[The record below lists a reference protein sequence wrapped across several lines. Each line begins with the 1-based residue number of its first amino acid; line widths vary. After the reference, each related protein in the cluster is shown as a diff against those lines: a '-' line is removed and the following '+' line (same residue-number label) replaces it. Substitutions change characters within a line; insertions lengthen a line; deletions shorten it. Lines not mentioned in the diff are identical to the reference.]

1 MRRLLPLF
9 ALFVLAACE
18 QDYDPP
24 FAIPCPPLDDEET
37 ATIEEFAV
45 VSSLLEKRC
54 GTLDCH
60 GSLYRPFKI
69 YGKDG
74 LRNFL
79 PEEYN
84 DPVLAQQNMTFSGGL
99 PTTVEE
105 LELNRRS
112 ICGLEPEKMGQAMA
126 VPAGIEVTDLLL
138 LQKPLGD
145 IDCTGREDEGC
156 VRHKG
161 GQVFI
166 GKGADD
172 TACVSGWIVP
182 PFENGACTAAI
193 AVD

>member
-1 MRRLLPLF
+1 MRRLLTLL
-9 ALFVLAACE
+9 ALFSLAACE
-18 QDYDPP
+18 QDYNPP
-24 FAIPCPPLDDEET
+24 FAIPCPPLDVEET
-37 ATIEEFAV
+37 TVEEFSQ

-60 GSLYRPFKI
+60 GSLYRPFKL

-79 PEEYN
+79 PEEYS
-84 DPVLAQQNMTFSGGL
+84 DPELAQANMTFAGGL

-105 LELNRRS
+105 LDLNRRS
-112 ICGLEPEKMGQAMA
+112 ICGLEPEKMGAAMA
-126 VPAGIEVTDLLL
+126 GEIEVTELLF

-156 VRHKG
+156 ARHKG

-172 TACVSGWIVP
+172 TVCVKGWIVP
-182 PFENGACTAAI
+182 PFDNGACSTAI

>member
-1 MRRLLPLF
+1 MRRLLTLF
-9 ALFVLAACE
+9 ALFALAACE
-18 QDYDPP
+18 QDYEPP
-24 FAIPCPPLDDEET
+24 FAVPCPPLDDPDT
-37 ATIEEFAV
+37 AVEEFSQ

-74 LRNFL
+74 LRDFL

-84 DPVLAQQNMTFSGGL
+84 DPALAQQNMTFPGGL
-99 PTTVEE
+99 PTTADE
-105 LELNRRS
+105 LALNRLS
-112 ICGLEPEKMGQAMA
+112 VCGLEPEKMGQAMV
-126 VPAGIEVTDLLL
+126 VPAEIEATDLLL

-172 TACVSGWIVP
+172 TVCVKSWIVP
-182 PFENGACTAAI
+182 PFQNGACTTAI